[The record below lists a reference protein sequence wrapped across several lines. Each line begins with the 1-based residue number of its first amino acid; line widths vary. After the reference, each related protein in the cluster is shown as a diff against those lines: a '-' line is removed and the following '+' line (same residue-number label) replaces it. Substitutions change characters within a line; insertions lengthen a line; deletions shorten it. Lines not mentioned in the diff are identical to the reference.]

1 MAGLQERR
9 HAAAVLQLLY
19 QTTPWA
25 ISKSYISY
33 RNSLNTNRT
42 QNLVALEMF
51 GPGDPTGRG
60 LAYSFVRQRARVS
73 RNTLHLRRCS
83 ASIGPCAISKG
94 LKTEA

>member
-1 MAGLQERR
+1 M
-9 HAAAVLQLLY
+9 LQLLY

-73 RNTLHLRRCS
+73 NTPFAGPCS
-83 ASIGPCAISKG
+83 ALLDPCA
-94 LKTEA
+94 TR

>member
-33 RNSLNTNRT
+33 RNSLNTNRN

-73 RNTLHLRRCS
+73 
-83 ASIGPCAISKG
+83 
-94 LKTEA
+94 

>member
-1 MAGLQERR
+1 M
-9 HAAAVLQLLY
+9 LQLLY

-33 RNSLNTNRT
+33 RNSLSTNRT

-73 RNTLHLRRCS
+73 WTSLHWPLLCILVDLVPPGD
-83 ASIGPCAISKG
+83 ASGFNI
-94 LKTEA
+94 EA